1 VTAGTLSGNTILVCG
16 ASKGIGKAACETV
29 LGLGANIIQV
39 GRDGLGL
46 EEHAN
51 SWRHRYPNQTVVSIA
66 LDLTL
71 DSSAA
76 RLAQLLPEES
86 SIDGLVVTIGS
97 GAPLSGDFISDLRMS
112 LDVNLFSAANAV
124 IGTLD
129 GLQRSSMPSVVLLSS
144 IAGHELIACPPEYA
158 ASKAA
163 LEVLSKHWSQK
174 YAPIRFNIVAPGN
187 IQTEQSVWARRM
199 RENPK
204 ALERDL
210 AKSVPL
216 SRLGKPQEIAQVI
229 AFLLSKES
237 SFISGSVITAD
248 GGQQRSIR

>member
-1 VTAGTLSGNTILVCG
+1 MKSARLSGKTIVVCG
-16 ASKGIGKAACETV
+16 ASKGIGKAACETF
-29 LGLGANIIQV
+29 LGLGANLVQV
-39 GRDGLGL
+39 ARDSRGL

-51 SWRHRYPNQTVVSIA
+51 FWRQRYPDQNVTSIA

-71 DSSAA
+71 DFSAA

-97 GAPLSGDFISDLRMS
+97 GAPLSGDLISDLKMS

-124 IGTLD
+124 IGTLNR
-129 GLQRSSMPSVVLLSS
+129 LQRSPMPSVVLLSS

-187 IQTEQSVWARRM
+187 IQTEESVWARRM

-204 ALERDL
+204 ALEREL
-210 AKSVPL
+210 GKSVPL
-216 SRLGKPQEIAQVI
+216 SRLGTPQEIADII
-229 AFLLSKES
+229 AFLLSREA